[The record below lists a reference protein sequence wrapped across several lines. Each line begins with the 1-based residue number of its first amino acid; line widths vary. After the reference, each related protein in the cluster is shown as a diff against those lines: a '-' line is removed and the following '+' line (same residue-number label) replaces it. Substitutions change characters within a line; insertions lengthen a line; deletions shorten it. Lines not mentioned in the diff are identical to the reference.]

1 MTAPSL
7 SDCDVRRERGLVR
20 LVQIVGELGLKHNGH
35 FILDGRDRDLLIRTK
50 AALQGAI
57 ESAAC
62 RRYRMGWVIVH
73 FFCVACDERTASEAA
88 RGAWDRVERAN
99 AE

>member
-1 MTAPSL
+1 
-7 SDCDVRRERGLVR
+7 
-20 LVQIVGELGLKHNGH
+20 
-35 FILDGRDRDLLIRTK
+35 
-50 AALQGAI
+50 
-57 ESAAC
+57 
-62 RRYRMGWVIVH
+62 MGWVIVH